1 MGLVVQTNNG
11 IAQNW
16 EILES
21 EYIHQSQ
28 WLVARKDKVKTT
40 QGVVINDFY
49 VLEYPTWVNIIAI
62 TNEGNYVIEHQ
73 YRHGIGQNVYEIC
86 AGTCEKREEPMAAAR
101 RELLEETGFGGG
113 KWSLIGKYAPNP
125 NSMNNWCYSFLAEN
139 VFKLQ
144 EPQQEQ
150 TECIEVIQVDKTELK
165 RMMLEGKI
173 VEGIMLAPLWQHLS
187 GNIKI

>member
-11 IAQNW
+11 ITHNW

-49 VLEYPTWVNIIAI
+49 VLEYPTWVNVVAI
-62 TNEGNYVIEHQ
+62 TDTGKYILEKQ
-73 YRHGIGQNVYEIC
+73 YRHGIGEVVYEIC
-86 AGTCEKREEPMAAAR
+86 AGTCEKGEEPLAAAQ

-113 KWSLIGKYAPNP
+113 KWSFLGKFAPNP
-125 NSMNNWCYSFLAEN
+125 NSMNNWCYSFLAEG
-139 VFKLQ
+139 VIKQQEAQQ
-144 EPQQEQ
+144 EPSEN
-150 TECIEVIQVDKTELK
+150 IEVLQVDKSELK
-165 RMMLEGKI
+165 SKIMDGEI
-173 VEGIMLAPLWQHLS
+173 VEGIMLALLWLHLA
-187 GNIKI
+187 NKYL